1 MKASHTRAFSGSCH
15 QSPRGRQTLTA
26 LAIPCHWRSGPVERD
41 SRRLLPQDANIRD
54 HGPSGTTGF
63 RRASQPGNICDRG
76 PTSATVFRRAP
87 HGATASGGPAKHD
100 RPSRAPAR
108 YPRSRSRRTRLV
120 LAALHHP
127 RYPRSRSGASATG
140 SCGARKPGG
149 WPSRT
154 DASHRAIVV
163 APRECA
169 RKAIPHQMKGAQANR
184 PSWPR
189 LTTAC
194 SGLATSVALRAPSCA
209 SR

>member
-15 QSPRGRQTLTA
+15 QSPRGRQSSLRSLFRAIGGRVPSSATA
-26 LAIPCHWRSGPVERD
+26 VASFHRTPIFAISAPAARQAFAALHNP
-41 SRRLLPQDANIRD
+41 AI
-54 HGPSGTTGF
+54 F
-63 RRASQPGNICDRG
+63 CDRG
-76 PTSATVFRRAP
+76 PTSATGFRRAP
-87 HGATASGGPAKHD
+87 HGATASRGPAKHD
-100 RPSRAPAR
+100 RPSRAPAP
-108 YPRSRSRRTRLV
+108 YPRSRPRRTRLV

-140 SCGARKPGG
+140 SCGARNPGG
-149 WPSRT
+149 WRSRT
-154 DASHRAIVV
+154 GTSHRAVVV

-169 RKAIPHQMKGAQANR
+169 KKAIPHQMKGAKENR